1 MTLQFTTS
9 RVVLPL
15 AAVLLFVGLPL
26 FSGTGSEA
34 FGASGT
40 SSATCG
46 QLTKTQIQPL
56 LSVHVAKVKISRVSD
71 GQQCVYSGSDGG
83 GEAIDVVVISGREA
97 KSSFTT
103 EVKSLDGK
111 VAVKGVGSQAYR
123 ERGDFQL
130 DSIKGSTY
138 CSVSVGSGASIPGVA
153 ALQSANGGSSDIPE
167 SDNAVIATA
176 LGTICNRIYK
186 SGSTKVSLSAL
197 GSTTATTSGGGSS
210 GAAPLG
216 TTQSTTTSAED
227 PEKVT
232 LVKVTDPASQTDP
245 NNAPYAGMR
254 WVGMQFTVVVN
265 GPDSLAGAPFI
276 IGSDGMTYGFNT
288 AQNIGG
294 FSGCTQVPADGQAKE
309 GKPSTLCV
317 GAMLPTN
324 VQVAKVVFSGL
335 QTTQTG
341 KGVLYWSPS

>member
-1 MTLQFTTS
+1 MRFTTS

-15 AAVLLFVGLPL
+15 VAGLMYVGMPL

-34 FGASGT
+34 FGASST
-40 SSATCG
+40 SSGTCA
-46 QLTKTQIQPL
+46 QLTKAQIQPL
-56 LSVHVAKVKISRVSD
+56 LSVSVAKVKISRVSG
-71 GQQCVYSGSDGG
+71 GQQCVYSGPGG
-83 GEAIDVVVISGREA
+83 DGEAIDVLVISGGGA
-97 KSSFTT
+97 KQAFTG

-123 ERGDFQL
+123 EKGDFQL

-138 CSVSVGSGASIPGVA
+138 CSVSVGSGDSVPGVA
-153 ALQSANGGSSDIPE
+153 ALESSANGGTSDIPE
-167 SDNAVIATA
+167 SDNGIIATA
-176 LGTICNRIYK
+176 LGTLCNRIYK

-197 GSTTATTSGGGSS
+197 GSTTATTTGGGSS
-210 GAAPLG
+210 GAAPVG
-216 TTQSTTTSAED
+216 TTQSTQTSAED

-232 LVKVTDPASQTDP
+232 LVKVTDPATQTDP

-254 WVGMQFTVVVN
+254 WVGLQFTVVVN
-265 GPDSLAGAPFI
+265 GPDSLAGAPFV

-288 AQNIGG
+288 AVSIGG

-317 GAMLPTN
+317 GAMVPTN
-324 VQVAKVVFSGL
+324 VQVSKVVFSGL

-341 KGVLYWSPS
+341 KGVLYWAPS

>member
-1 MTLQFTTS
+1 LQFTTS
-9 RVVLPL
+9 RVVPPL
-15 AAVLLFVGLPL
+15 VIALLFVGLPL
-26 FSGTGSEA
+26 FNGTGSEA
-34 FGASGT
+34 FGASST
-40 SSATCG
+40 SSGTCR
-46 QLTKTQIQPL
+46 QLTKAQIQPL
-56 LSVHVAKVKISRVSD
+56 LSVHVANVKISHVAD
-71 GQQCVYSGSDGG
+71 GQQCVYAGPGG
-83 GEAIDVVVISGREA
+83 DGEAIDVLVISGSGA
-97 KSSFTT
+97 KQAFTT

-123 ERGDFQL
+123 EQGDFQL

-138 CSVSVGSGASIPGVA
+138 CSVSVGSGDSVPGVA
-153 ALQSANGGSSDIPE
+153 ALQSTTNGGTSDLPE

-197 GSTTATTSGGGSS
+197 GSTTATTTGGGAS
-210 GAAPLG
+210 GAAPVG
-216 TTQSTTTSAED
+216 TTQNTQTSATD

-254 WVGMQFTVVVN
+254 WVGLEFTIVVN
-265 GPDSLAGAPFI
+265 GPDSPGGKYFI

-288 AQNIGG
+288 SQYIGG
-294 FSGCTQVPADGQAKE
+294 FSGCTQVPADGSPKE
-309 GKPSTLCV
+309 GKPLTMC
-317 GAMLPTN
+317 GGDMLPTN

-335 QTTQTG
+335 GTTQTG

>member
-1 MTLQFTTS
+1 MTLQLTTS
-9 RVVLPL
+9 RVVAPL
-15 AAVLLFVGLPL
+15 VGALLFVGLPL

-34 FGASGT
+34 FGAADA

-46 QLTKTQIQPL
+46 QLTKAQVQPL
-56 LSVHVAKVKISRVSD
+56 LSVHISKVKISRVSD

-83 GEAIDVVVISGREA
+83 GEAIDVLVISGSGA
-97 KSSFTT
+97 KQGFSS

-111 VAVKGVGSQAYR
+111 VAVKGVGTQAYR

-138 CSVSVGSGASIPGVA
+138 CSVSVGSGDSIPGVG
-153 ALQSANGGSSDIPE
+153 ALESANDGSSDIPD

-176 LGTICNRIYK
+176 LGSLCNRIYK

-197 GSTTATTSGGGSS
+197 GSTATTTTGGGSS
-210 GAAPLG
+210 GAAPVG
-216 TTQSTTTSAED
+216 TTQSTQTSAED

-254 WVGMQFTVVVN
+254 WVGLQFTVVVN
-265 GPDSLAGAPFI
+265 GPDSLAGAYFI

-288 AQNIGG
+288 AQSIGG
-294 FSGCTQVPADGQAKE
+294 FSGCTQVPTDGQAKE

-317 GAMLPTN
+317 GDMLPTG